1 MHWSLQLGISITSGL
16 TVALVLAVVRALR
29 ARRRVPEASA
39 QKVNRR
45 NYLSR
50 VLRASRDKG
59 VRRLHAVVPNLT
71 PAAGNE
77 QLVRIQ
83 EAWEKLNTR
92 GEVRV
97 VTRESHEGIVAAAE
111 LAARGIEVRV
121 DRSHNANDLSFH
133 VFGGERDS
141 VVINHRARRGDRP
154 FLLNGPEPAQVFQ
167 NSFDQSWDVAVP
179 LESVLAEEALRPGD
193 TVQQACA
200 RSHGVRAKYQ
210 LDDTVTASLVRHV
223 AFRHSAAVVFIVG
236 QPGAGKSTV
245 RRHLAAK
252 LRALRFQVVELTDY
266 PFAFHDH
273 VHRQIALEGARGEGF
288 TAHAGGA
295 FHVRDERDLEP
306 ALRSLSNKVWEN
318 RGHTRI
324 TLVEFARSDLAAAF
338 QVFGDEVLAAAQVI
352 HVTASAETRA
362 ARLAQRAQ
370 PPKLAIVGHTIVI
383 SPSDD
388 HQLPSPAAK
397 ALYASDHGHQQL
409 GRITTLKGRVHRI
422 DNDQDDVELD
432 RADAELDAFVNAVVR
447 PYKAS
452 RTVAA

>member
-1 MHWSLQLGISITSGL
+1 MHWSLQLAVPITSGL
-16 TVALVLAVVRALR
+16 TVAAIVALVRALR
-29 ARRRVPEASA
+29 ARRRVPNALA
-39 QKVNRR
+39 QKVYRR

-50 VLRASRDKG
+50 ILRASQDKG

-77 QLVRIQ
+77 QLIRIQ
-83 EAWEKLNTR
+83 EAWEKINAR

-97 VTRESHEGIVAAAE
+97 VTSHEGIVGAAE

-121 DRSHNANDLSFH
+121 DRSHNTNDLSFH
-133 VFGGERDS
+133 VLGGERDS
-141 VVINHRARRGDRP
+141 VVVNHRTARGDRP
-154 FLLNGPEPAQVFQ
+154 SLLDGPEPAQVFQ
-167 NSFDQSWDVAVP
+167 NSFDLSWADAVP
-179 LESVLAEEALRPGD
+179 LESVLAEEALRRGD
-193 TVQQACA
+193 TVQRACA
-200 RSHGVRAKYQ
+200 RSHDVRVKYR
-210 LDDTVTASLVRHV
+210 LDDAVTTSLVRHV

-236 QPGAGKSTV
+236 QPGVGKSTV
-245 RRHLAAK
+245 RRRLAAK
-252 LRALRFQVVELTDY
+252 LGALRFQVVELTDY

-273 VHRQIALEGARGEGF
+273 VHRQIALEGARGAGF
-288 TAHAGGA
+288 TAHTGGA
-295 FHVRDERDLEP
+295 FHVRDESDLEP

-362 ARLAQRAQ
+362 ARLARRAQ
-370 PPKLAIVGHTIVI
+370 PPKLAVVGHDIVI

-397 ALYASDHGHQQL
+397 SLYASDDGYRQL
-409 GRITTLKGRVHRI
+409 GRITALKGRVHRI
-422 DNDQDDVELD
+422 DNDRDDVEPA
-432 RADAELDAFVNAVVR
+432 RADEELEEFIKAVVR